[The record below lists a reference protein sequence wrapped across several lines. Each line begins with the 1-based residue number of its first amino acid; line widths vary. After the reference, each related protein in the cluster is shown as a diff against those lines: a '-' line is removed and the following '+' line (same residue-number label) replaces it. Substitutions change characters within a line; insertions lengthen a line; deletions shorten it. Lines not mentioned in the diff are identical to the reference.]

1 MSRYVEA
8 EWLKEHTE
16 FISYT
21 GMWHETETDE
31 FVSRDTID
39 SAPTIEIIRCRE
51 CKYYNDDYTGEWCG
65 RFRDPHP
72 CRADDFCSRGS
83 RSEKP
88 NKSERSE
95 R

>member
-39 SAPTIEIIRCRE
+39 SAPTIKTKQA
-51 CKYYNDDYTGEWCG
+51 KYYDEDEKVWKI
-65 RFRDPHP
+65 
-72 CRADDFCSRGS
+72 GS
-83 RSEKP
+83 VIVDE
-88 NKSERSE
+88 
-95 R
+95 